1 MDWASF
7 AYETGPFHF
16 VLDDSRRSRPHSTR
30 TIESLPFSKGF
41 SIDKLPI
48 KGGSF
53 MGINDFNQHKQS
65 VATKGS
71 KRHVKEHTSE
81 LSQLFQK
88 LCSMGPTE
96 GTGQALGRKKI
107 ESESRKIEES
117 ELKAW
122 CTDAKTLLL
131 WYKMTLQGI
140 MDQTTLAEEELL
152 REAKRGAARASVSGP
167 LGWVKCP
174 LRPTNKRFLRNT
186 ILHTINNNSRH
197 ASKTR
202 KNQDLR
208 NKSVLSSNSKTS
220 VDSTKYQ
227 PNKRVQG
234 HKKTKKNKVD
244 KGSVF
249 QTSSKLKNKYRPHI
263 TSNSPQNQHSH
274 KTNHDKLKS
283 KVFRR
288 ALANDAP
295 APETEIKVY
304 RKRLSRET
312 VTEAAPAFDN
322 WEEVTPDP
330 AITYVGFISVDEDV
344 AVCREVTATGFV
356 TKAINNN
363 I

>member
-1 MDWASF
+1 M
-7 AYETGPFHF
+7 
-16 VLDDSRRSRPHSTR
+16 
-30 TIESLPFSKGF
+30 
-41 SIDKLPI
+41 
-48 KGGSF
+48 
-53 MGINDFNQHKQS
+53 
-65 VATKGS
+65 
-71 KRHVKEHTSE
+71 
-81 LSQLFQK
+81 
-88 LCSMGPTE
+88 
-96 GTGQALGRKKI
+96 
-107 ESESRKIEES
+107 
-117 ELKAW
+117 
-122 CTDAKTLLL
+122 
-131 WYKMTLQGI
+131 
-140 MDQTTLAEEELL
+140 AEEELL

-227 PNKRVQG
+227 PNKRVEG

-274 KTNHDKLKS
+274 KTNHDKLNNLRAGPGVHTHIDKIDVDINTSEGCYTQTMTRSLAVRQDHSRS
-283 KVFRR
+283 KVFRQ

-304 RKRLSRET
+304 RKRLGRVVAPCCSIFGNRGGEVGMRNSGFIKKENYGET

-330 AITYVGFISVDEDV
+330 AITYVGFTSVDEDV